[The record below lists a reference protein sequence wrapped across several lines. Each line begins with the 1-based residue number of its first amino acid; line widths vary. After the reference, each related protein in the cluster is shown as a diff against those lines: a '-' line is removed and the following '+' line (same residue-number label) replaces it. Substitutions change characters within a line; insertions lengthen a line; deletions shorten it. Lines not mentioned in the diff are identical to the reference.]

1 MIDRS
6 YLPFPSVRYYQDR
19 GMAKWM
25 GFFIS
30 EHSSALLD
38 FDNVL
43 EEISAYPLEKKIAL
57 LNQLYVQNIRGSFVY
72 QNIKERKEIV
82 GLITDL
88 SIKHLIVKTDIG
100 HIRIEMEQLIL
111 VNLATEFD
119 KYTNKI

>member
-1 MIDRS
+1 
-6 YLPFPSVRYYQDR
+6 
-19 GMAKWM
+19 MAKWM